1 MSALPIVWVLAGV
14 VGLGV
19 LVVPALRLWREVR
32 LLSSE
37 VRRVARDL
45 GSASEELQRAGDQLS
60 RRR

>member
-1 MSALPIVWVLAGV
+1 VSALPIVWVLAGV

>member
-1 MSALPIVWVLAGV
+1 VSALPIVWVLAGV
-14 VGLGV
+14 VGLSV

-45 GSASEELQRAGDQLS
+45 GSASEELQRAGDELS